1 MNANNLLHL
10 PPVIDGRH
18 EPPLAGRHARA
29 EAGPVDH
36 GAGVVDGLAGGLS
49 GRVGVREQG
58 IPVLHPDAEKRQ
70 QIAAR
75 VVYGGDTGAARPV
88 TAIKAG

>member
-1 MNANNLLHL
+1 
-10 PPVIDGRH
+10 
-18 EPPLAGRHARA
+18 
-29 EAGPVDH
+29 
-36 GAGVVDGLAGGLS
+36 
-49 GRVGVREQG
+49 VGVREQG